1 MTANNYDQLNIDT
14 MEMVYGKGYL
24 SAGGDEE
31 VISVFDQI
39 DIANCRVLDIG
50 CGLGGAATAIAQQL
64 NPGEVVGFDIDE
76 MVLSR
81 AQSLVEQKNLGDM
94 VSLIKGEPGPLPF
107 ADNEFDVIYV
117 TAVSCHMKDL
127 SAFFAE
133 VFRVLSKG
141 GWIVGSEW
149 MIRENNQA
157 FRNFDHLLQQRGLNF
172 YFVSAAEFT
181 TALNRAGFST
191 ISLHDRTDA
200 FTEFSHHGRDRV
212 MAELKPALLS
222 SLGSAGYQDFLHWTE
237 VRYSGLANGGLLQ
250 QHFRGQKL
258 D

>member
-1 MTANNYDQLNIDT
+1 
-14 MEMVYGKGYL
+14 
-24 SAGGDEE
+24 
-31 VISVFDQI
+31 VFWI
-39 DIANCRVLDIG
+39 LV
-50 CGLGGAATAIAQQL
+50 AAWAA
-64 NPGEVVGFDIDE
+64 
-76 MVLSR
+76 
-81 AQSLVEQKNLGDM
+81 
-94 VSLIKGEPGPLPF
+94 IKGEPGPLPF

-181 TALNRAGFST
+181 TALNRAGFSK

-200 FTEFSHHGRDRV
+200 FTEFSRHGRDRV